1 MPTASG
7 NTCRGQS
14 DVCRAGHAATFPK
27 YASPACKHGRTTT
40 SRETEPVGLLV
51 RAYLGNKLPAL
62 EKLMQDE
69 QAFIRA
75 ENLTGLVGQMRDQMI
90 THAIRKM
97 TATYMTLPLAAVA
110 AEAGLQS
117 AAEASKHVFK
127 CVPHSH
133 FSHICLWRV
142 KLRVWEDI
150 CRP

>member
-1 MPTASG
+1 MTDHG
-7 NTCRGQS
+7 HT
-14 DVCRAGHAATFPK
+14 DVYHAGHAATFPK
-27 YASPACKHGRTTT
+27 YASPACKQGRTTT

-69 QAFIRA
+69 QAFIRS

-97 TATYMTLPLAAVA
+97 TATYVTLPLTAVA
-110 AEAGLQS
+110 SEAGLQS

-127 CVPHSH
+127 CDSHSC
-133 FSHICLWRV
+133 FLFICLCNGV
-142 KLRVWEDI
+142 KFCIWQAS
-150 CRP
+150 